1 MTAVK
6 LPKFKIP
13 GEPDRY
19 RLTATGTT
27 REPIPSLQSV
37 QFWFRTRLVS
47 ATGRAVDSY
56 HLNVL
61 RLRVDPSP
69 LQQFIHGVV
78 GFAPQLRQGKEEEHG
93 DADELMDTEIR
104 AYERLKPVQGVV
116 VPVYYGQVRCN
127 GSRSII
133 VQDVGGTSLREPE
146 GMLLELD
153 EFVRLLEECYTAL
166 ISFGVNLEDSQLGN
180 FILVDGKVMAV
191 DLEMVSF
198 YRTEDEMKQFMYM
211 DMSELARAR
220 RQPPSLLGARCLVA
234 PVPKPKPSPS
244 NLHNLTNSSAAT
256 VWKLIPHVIAHY
268 HQPPLLRLRT
278 SAHTNRE

>member
-27 REPIPSLQSV
+27 REPTPSLQSV

-78 GFAPQLRQGKEEEHG
+78 GFAPQLARSFVQRVFPEWFLATNIVLKTERQGKEEEHG

-133 VQDVGGTSLREPE
+133 VQDVGGASLREPE

-211 DMSELARAR
+211 DMSELARRYRDHRKYLR
-220 RQPPSLLGARCLVA
+220 REGWLEAE
-234 PVPKPKPSPS
+234 
-244 NLHNLTNSSAAT
+244 T
-256 VWKLIPHVIAHY
+256 
-268 HQPPLLRLRT
+268 
-278 SAHTNRE
+278 